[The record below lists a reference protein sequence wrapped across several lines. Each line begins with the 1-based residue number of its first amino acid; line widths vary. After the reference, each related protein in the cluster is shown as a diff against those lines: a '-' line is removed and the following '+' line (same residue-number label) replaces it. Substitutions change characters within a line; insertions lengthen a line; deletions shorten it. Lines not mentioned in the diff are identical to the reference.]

1 MISDQIKSTDSIRNK
16 IALDKKSRHSSA
28 EINSRYQYPSV
39 EMQHQACVAVFE
51 MVKSAFP
58 PETPQSV
65 SSSSVAAT
73 VMPSTSTPVC

>member
-39 EMQHQACVAVFE
+39 EMQHQACVAVFGGQQ
-51 MVKSAFP
+51 ALG
-58 PETPQSV
+58 
-65 SSSSVAAT
+65 
-73 VMPSTSTPVC
+73 